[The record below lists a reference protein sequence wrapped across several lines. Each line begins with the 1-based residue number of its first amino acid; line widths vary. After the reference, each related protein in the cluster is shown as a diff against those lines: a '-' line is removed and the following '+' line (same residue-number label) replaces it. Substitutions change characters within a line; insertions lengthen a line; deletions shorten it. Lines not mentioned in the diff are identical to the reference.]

1 MQNVLTYLTLFFAA
15 LVMQAQTENST
26 VNNTDTPPTKYQQG
40 MQKAFQ
46 LWQENKSWEAAN
58 VFERIAKAEPD
69 NWLPAYYVA
78 QINVINSFS
87 EKDAAKLKAQ
97 LDKAQNFIDDATF
110 ISKDNPE
117 LLVLQAQWYTAWIVF
132 DGMQY
137 GMMYAGKASE
147 LYNKALELAP
157 NNPRM
162 ILAKAEWDMGGAKF
176 NGQSVEPYCKDIQR
190 AIDLFAT
197 FKPAGEFYPI
207 YGEER
212 AKQILAESCK

>member
-1 MQNVLTYLTLFFAA
+1 MQHVLTYFAIFFTAII
-15 LVMQAQTENST
+15 MQAQT
-26 VNNTDTPPTKYQQG
+26 DTAPDASAAPSKYQQG

-46 LWQENKSWEAAN
+46 LWQEDKSWEAAN
-58 VFERIAKAEPD
+58 VFERIATAETD
-69 NWLPAYYVA
+69 NWLPPYYAA
-78 QINVINSFS
+78 QINVINSFT

-97 LDKAQNFIDDATF
+97 LDKAQDFINDATA
-110 ISKDNPE
+110 ISKDNPD
-117 LLVLQAQWYTAWIVF
+117 LLVLQAQLYTAWIVF

-137 GMMYAGKASE
+137 GMTYSAKASD

-176 NGQSVEPYCKDIQR
+176 FGQSVEPYCKDIQR

-207 YGEER
+207 YGMER
-212 AKQILAESCK
+212 AKQIQTESCN